1 MSDLDP
7 RLRERFTVYRTD
19 VTTRVVGPGPDQARR
34 TLRRRRR
41 TTAVAVAAAAVVLAL
56 APVVANAAL
65 NSERR
70 APVPAESVD
79 PTAPPTTEPLPTTSP
94 TESPSSTPST
104 APSAPD
110 GRISRAQLLAARLDL
125 PAWPSVAPDSCTTSR
140 VRLATSSN
148 KDYVPLLTDLPVG
161 HADLD
166 GDGADETVAVVAC
179 RYGEALAKQV
189 VAFDRNDS
197 GQIVTLGRVVRT
209 TDGVE
214 DIRGLKVSTAGSIEV
229 RVADLQ
235 PCCDTPA
242 YWAQEQL
249 RTYRWEGDR
258 FTQTDGPT
266 KFGKDPRLTDLRLSM
281 TYKLG
286 AFVESDARQYLT
298 TVLTVKNA
306 GSHDAER
313 IMLRGLGLGE
323 PTGGDWSTCGKPPA
337 SDPEG
342 SGCMLPGVP
351 AGESRRYT
359 FQQLIPGG
367 ARQRDMAPQVIAVSH
382 WDRQDRRWRDLAQ
395 NDNGVTLDLG

>member
-7 RLRERFTVYRTD
+7 QLRERFAAYRTD
-19 VTTRVVGPGPDQARR
+19 VTTRVVGPGPDQARS

-41 TTAVAVAAAAVVLAL
+41 TAAVAVAAAAVVLVL

-65 NSERR
+65 NGERR
-70 APVPAESVD
+70 APVPAQSVD
-79 PTAPPTTEPLPTTSP
+79 PTAPPTTAPLPTPSAS
-94 TESPSSTPST
+94 ESPSSTPSI

-148 KDYVPLLTDLPVG
+148 KDFVPLLTDLTVG

-179 RYGEALAKQV
+179 RYGESLAKQV
-189 VAFDRNDS
+189 LAFDRNDS

-235 PCCDTPA
+235 PCCDTPT

-249 RTYRWEGDR
+249 RTYRWEGGR

-266 KFGKDPRLTDLRLSM
+266 KFGKDPRLTNLRLTM
-281 TYKLG
+281 THEL
-286 AFVESDARQYLT
+286 VDAPGGRKLT
-298 TVLTVKNA
+298 TVLTVTNA
-306 GSHDAER
+306 GPVDAAQVEFNGLDVGER
-313 IMLRGLGLGE
+313 A
-323 PTGGDWSTCGKPPA
+323 GGDWSRC
-337 SDPEG
+337 DPDAAAADDNR
-342 SGCMLPGVP
+342 SCRLAGVP

-359 FQQLIPGG
+359 FVYLVPDRSG
-367 ARQRDMAPQVIAVSH
+367 ADATTRGFSVTHYDA
-382 WDRQDRRWRDLAQ
+382 QDRRWPDLAKK
-395 NDNGVTLDLG
+395 DNRADLPGVL